1 MTKTL
6 LLTLILLL
14 LNTTNIQATNDSM
27 RSENVK
33 RLLKEA
39 KSTTKPITPKQFFSL
54 IDEDEEEFIQLDIRE
69 DNQQGH
75 GEIYSDNNIKLT
87 RGYIEY
93 KIGYMIRNKNAK
105 IVVVC
110 CSGSRALFAAKT
122 LKDLGYTNVYY
133 LEGGVKGWL
142 DDGYPLDTVFGELYF
157 RK

>member
-6 LLTLILLL
+6 LLSLTLILI
-14 LNTTNIQATNDSM
+14 NTISLQAANDSM
-27 RSENVK
+27 RSDNVK
-33 RLLKEA
+33 KLLLDA
-39 KSTTKPITPKQFFSL
+39 KRTTKPITPKQFFNM
-54 IDEDEEEFIQLDIRE
+54 IDEDDEEFIQLDIRE

-75 GEIYSDNNIKLT
+75 GEIWSDNNIKLT

-93 KIGYMIRNKNAK
+93 KIENIIRDKKVK
-105 IVVVC
+105 IIVVC

-133 LEGGVKGWL
+133 LQGGVRGWL

-157 RK
+157 KK